1 MFCQAESLF
10 CKCAKIQPMKS
21 YTKFFLK
28 IFVFVL
34 LLFGSYYLFIL
45 KPRLELPNKLLKAE
59 KTISEHSSTLIQNRL
74 SFVELTRLDPNSA
87 NFSIEKSNVISKLKE
102 TNKEGLGLIQKQG
115 SIPEINEELTKRFFI
130 LLSETKKIY
139 EEQENLL
146 ERVFET
152 KTYEEGVEILKSDQA
167 VGLLTRHTNLILE
180 YKFWLNFINGKQE
193 ELVYQTV
200 N

>member
-1 MFCQAESLF
+1 
-10 CKCAKIQPMKS
+10 MKS
-21 YTKFFLK
+21 YAKFFLK

-34 LLFGSYYLFIL
+34 LFFGSYYLFIL

-59 KTISEHSSTLIQNRL
+59 KTIGEHSSTLIQNRL

-87 NFSIEKSNVISKLKE
+87 NFLIEKSNVISKLKE
-102 TNKEGLGLIQKQG
+102 TNKEGLDLIQKQG

-152 KTYEEGVEILKSDQA
+152 KSYEEGVEILKSDEA
-167 VGLLTRHTNLILE
+167 ISLLTRHTNLILE

>member
-1 MFCQAESLF
+1 
-10 CKCAKIQPMKS
+10 MKS
-21 YTKFFLK
+21 YAKFFLK
-28 IFVFVL
+28 ILVFVL

-45 KPRLELPNKLLKAE
+45 KPSLELPNKLLKAE
-59 KTISEHSSTLIQNRL
+59 KTISEHSSTLTQNRL

-102 TNKEGLGLIQKQG
+102 TNKEGLDLIQKQG
-115 SIPEINEELTKRFFI
+115 SIPEIDEELTKRFSI

-180 YKFWLNFINGKQE
+180 YKFWLNFINNKQE
-193 ELVYQTV
+193 ELIDQKV